1 METALYLLTAAGL
14 TLGAT
19 FALYAA
25 RAIRNGYGG

>member
-1 METALYLLTAAGL
+1 METVLYLLTAVALTIGL
-14 TLGAT
+14 T

>member
-1 METALYLLTAAGL
+1 METAIYLITGAAL

-25 RAIRNGYGG
+25 RAIRNGYGS